1 MNILLFFINFF
12 KRLDYILYDLVIFI
26 WTVMK
31 DNKKVGYN
39 VKLIILKKGLI
50 IFICRYYCLKYYD
63 GFLNFY

>member
-50 IFICRYYCLKYYD
+50 IFYM
-63 GFLNFY
+63 

>member
-26 WTVMK
+26 WMVMK

-50 IFICRYYCLKYYD
+50 IFYMQILLFKI
-63 GFLNFY
+63 L